1 MSLFHRKPLQAGGST
16 GIVRSLTAGL
26 AAVTLMAAAASATAD
41 EYRPFV
47 LAWTDGGAGVSEVAD
62 EARERLEGADFEILG
77 EYDVTDSARVLV
89 ATSDDLLEA
98 AASHDRAAYIAPMR
112 VGITEVDG
120 EVQVSYTHPVYFQ
133 HAYRVEVPLDGV
145 AASLEEALGAEET
158 FGHEDGK
165 SQRDLNRYR
174 YAFGMERFDA
184 PYELGSRGSRAEA
197 LEALGAGLEERAGG
211 VSEVYRVDIP
221 GRDATLVGVAI
232 RAVDGAEEDASDRNA
247 LETVDVNARRHTA
260 YVPYEVL
267 VNGGD
272 VEALHMRFRMALHF
286 PDLSMLGSN
295 SFIQLRNAPGAV
307 EEALQEAA
315 GFASSGFQWDD

>member
-1 MSLFHRKPLQAGGST
+1 MSLFHRKPLQTGGST

-145 AASLEEALGAEET
+145 ASTLEDALGAEET

-165 SQRDLNRYR
+165 DADDLDRYR

-184 PYELGSRGSRAEA
+184 PYDLGSHGSTAAA
-197 LEALGAGLEERAGG
+197 LEQLEGGLSARAGG
-211 VSEVYRVDIP
+211 VSEIYRVEIP
-221 GRDATLVGVAI
+221 GTDTTVVGVAV
-232 RAVDGAEEDASDRNA
+232 RAEDGAHEDATDRNA
-247 LETVDVNARRHTA
+247 LETVDVGDRRHTA
-260 YVPYEVL
+260 YVPYEIL
-267 VNGGD
+267 VRDGE
-272 VEALHMRFRMALHF
+272 VEALHMRYRMALHF

-295 SFIQLRNAPGAV
+295 SFIQLRNAPDRL
-307 EEALQEAA
+307 ERSLQEAA
-315 GFASSGFQWDD
+315 DGG